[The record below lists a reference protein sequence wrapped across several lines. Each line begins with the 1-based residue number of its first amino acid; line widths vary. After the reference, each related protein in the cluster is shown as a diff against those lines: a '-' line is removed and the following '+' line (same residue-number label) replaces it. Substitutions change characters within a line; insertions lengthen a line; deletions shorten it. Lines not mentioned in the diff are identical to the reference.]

1 MTCKTIM
8 ILAITC
14 VAICVIPFVAMA
26 GPVDDLVA
34 RMPALNID
42 EGNKVFSEMVGLGQT
57 GIRRLCSQLTPPG
70 VGDDTK
76 ARFALSGLAK
86 YVSRDGAEAERKV
99 FAPALIKSL
108 DGAADKE
115 VKAFLIRQLQ
125 LAGKDESVGPLSKLL
140 TDNELCE
147 PATQALQAI
156 QSDSAASA
164 LSEALPSVNGKNQ
177 ITIIT
182 ALGNLRVQA
191 AAKQLLDYA
200 TSTDKNTRWA
210 AMFALANIG
219 DPSAERILTKAL
231 RTDSNYDK
239 AKATSYLL
247 LLSRRLAEA
256 GQKDHCAKICRRLI
270 KTRTA
275 AKENNVPCAALS
287 TLITALG
294 SDALDD
300 LLAALDGK
308 NVYLRKT
315 ALELAQKIPG
325 EATAAKLV
333 ARMKQASPAAQVMM
347 IRMFAGRNDRTS
359 RQALLNA
366 LRDTDKNVRL
376 TAVSATKKLQGR
388 EVVTHLLGVMRSGN
402 AEDVQA
408 VKSALLLRS
417 GNNFLAEVA
426 GSLEKMPANAQAAL
440 LEVLAARR
448 AKSQIAVVFHFTKS
462 ENDVVRLTAIQALNN
477 LVTAGDLERLVHLML
492 KVHIAAERTAAQ
504 KAVITAAQQFDDRD
518 KATELLRKTLK
529 NSNAV
534 TKLSLL
540 SVLAKIG
547 GGQALSAVSAEMK
560 SSDTSVSN
568 ASVRALADWPDDA
581 AVDELFKIVC
591 ETKQLKQ
598 QVLALRGLIRLLPTA
613 QISLNDKLWKYH
625 IAIKSLQRPD
635 EKKLILAT
643 LADIRHERALKFVAP
658 WLDDKVLQN
667 EACQAAVKIACPQ
680 KKGQKGLEGL
690 DVQLILQKVVAVC
703 SNANLRK
710 QADDYLKTMPK
721 STLNQP
727 PAGFVALFNGKD
739 LTGWKGLLARPNDN
753 PIKRKALSPE
763 QLAVEQ
769 AKADKKMRDNWKVDK
784 DGVLEF
790 DGKGFSLA
798 TTRDYGNFEML
809 VDWKIVDPHGD
820 SGIYLRG
827 TPQIQIWDP
836 GKPRNKGIGSGGLFN
851 NKRNSSKPLVTA
863 DNPIGQWSTFRIRMI
878 GEHVTVHLNDELVVD
893 NIVQENYWD
902 RSKPVFPSEQI
913 ELQCHGNPIHFR
925 NIFIREITAESDWQL
940 LFNGKDLTGWKGD
953 TKGYTVENGTII
965 CKQGRNL
972 FTVDEFDNFI
982 LQFEFKLTTG
992 ANSGLGIRTPYP
1004 SRAAYDAMELQILD
1018 DSAKRYRNLKPYQFH
1033 GSIYGVVPA
1042 KRGRLRPLGQWNY
1055 QEVIARGP
1063 HIVIN
1068 LNGNMIV
1075 DADID
1080 KASANGTM
1088 DGKEHPGLKRK
1099 KGHIAFLGHRTHVEF
1114 RSIRI
1119 KELK

>member
-1 MTCKTIM
+1 MTCREKIK
-8 ILAITC
+8 LAVIFLIVCATC
-14 VAICVIPFVAMA
+14 SLGFA
-26 GPVDDLVA
+26 DQLDNLVG
-34 RMPALNID
+34 RMPALSID

-70 VGDDTK
+70 IGDNTK
-76 ARFALSGLAK
+76 ARYAISGLAK
-86 YVSRDGAEAERKV
+86 YVSRKSAEAERKV
-99 FAPALIKSL
+99 FALAIIKSL

-164 LSEALPSVNGKNQ
+164 LLEALPSVNGKNQ

-191 AAKQLLDYA
+191 AAKQLLDHA

-219 DPSAERILTKAL
+219 DPSAERILTKVL
-231 RTDSNYDK
+231 LTDSHYDN

-256 GQKDHCAKICRRLI
+256 GHKDRCAKICRRLI

-275 AKENNVPCAALS
+275 AQENNVPCAALS
-287 TLITALG
+287 TLVTALG

-300 LLAALDGK
+300 LLAALDSK
-308 NVYLRKT
+308 NVYLQKT
-315 ALELAQKIPG
+315 ALDLAQKIPG
-325 EATAAKLV
+325 EAAAAKLV
-333 ARMKQASPAAQVMM
+333 ARMKQVPPAARVMM
-347 IRMFAGRNDRTS
+347 IRMLAARNDRTS

-366 LRDTDKNVRL
+366 LRNADKGVRL
-376 TAVSATKKLQGR
+376 AAVSATRKLQGR
-388 EVVTHLLGVMRSGN
+388 EVVAHLLEVMRSGN
-402 AEDVQA
+402 AEDIKA
-408 VKSALLLRS
+408 VKGALLLRP

-426 GSLEKMPANAQAAL
+426 GSIEKMPANAQAAL

-448 AKSQIAVVFHFTKS
+448 AQSQLTAVFHFTTNK
-462 ENDVVRLTAIQALNN
+462 NDVVRIAAIRALNN
-477 LVTAGDLERLVHLML
+477 LVTAGDLERLVRLML
-492 KVHIAAERTAAQ
+492 KVHTTAERTAAQ
-504 KAVITAAQQFDDRD
+504 KAVVTAAQQFDNRD

-529 NSNAV
+529 NSDAV

-547 GGQALSAVSAEMK
+547 GGQALSAVSAEMQ
-560 SSDTSVSN
+560 SSDTDVKN
-568 ASVRALADWPDDA
+568 AAVRALAGWPDDA
-581 AVDELFKIVC
+581 AVNELFKLVC
-591 ETKQLKQ
+591 ETKELKQ

-625 IAIKSLQRPD
+625 IVMKALQRPE
-635 EKKLILAT
+635 EKKLVLAA
-643 LADIRHERALKFVAP
+643 LADIGHERALKFVAP
-658 WLDDKVLQN
+658 WLDDKVLRN
-667 EACQAAVKIACPQ
+667 EACQAAVKIACPP
-680 KKGQKGLEGL
+680 KAEQKGLEGI
-690 DVQLILQKVVAVC
+690 DIQLILQKVVAVC
-703 SNANLRK
+703 GNANLRK

-721 STLNQP
+721 SVLNQP

-753 PIKRKALSPE
+753 PIKRKALSRE
-763 QLAVEQ
+763 QLKQAQ
-769 AKADKKMRDNWKVDK
+769 AKADKKMRDHWKVNK

-798 TTRDYGNFEML
+798 TIRDYGNFEMI

-820 SGIYLRG
+820 SGINLRG

-851 NKRNSSKPLVTA
+851 NKRNASKPLVTA

-902 RSKPVFPSEQI
+902 RSKPIFPSEQI

-953 TKGYTVENGTII
+953 TDGYAVENGTII
-965 CKQGRNL
+965 CKPGGNL
-972 FTVDEFDNFI
+972 FTVDEFENFI
-982 LQFEFKLTTG
+982 FQFEFKLTPG

-1004 SRAAYDAMELQILD
+1004 SHAAYDAMELQILD
-1018 DSAKRYRNLKPYQFH
+1018 NSAKRYRNLKPYQFH

-1042 KRGRLRPLGQWNY
+1042 KKGRLRPVGQWNY

-1068 LNGNMIV
+1068 LNGYMII
-1075 DADID
+1075 DTDID
-1080 KASANGTM
+1080 KAGADGTM

-1099 KGHIAFLGHRTHVEF
+1099 KGHIAFLGHSTRVEF